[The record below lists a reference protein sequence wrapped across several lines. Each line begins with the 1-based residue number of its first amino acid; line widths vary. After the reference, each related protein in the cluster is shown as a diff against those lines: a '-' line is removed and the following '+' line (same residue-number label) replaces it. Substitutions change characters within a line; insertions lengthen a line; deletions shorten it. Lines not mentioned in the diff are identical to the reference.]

1 MTEGLT
7 GSVTEGRDGQPVVSL
22 IVAMD
27 RNRVIGAGGRLP
39 WHIPADLKRFRRL
52 TLGHHVI
59 MGRKTWESIGRPL
72 PGRTNIVLTRQA
84 GFRAEG
90 ACVVSS
96 LDDAL
101 RLAAGDTEVFV
112 IGGTEVY
119 ALALPRAQ
127 RAYVTEIDA
136 AFGGDTWFPALP
148 ANEWREVARETQRAT
163 ATGEPDLAYITYERV
178 ASPARGGAA
187 LKG

>member
-1 MTEGLT
+1 MTEK
-7 GSVTEGRDGQPVVSL
+7 RDGQSPLISL

-39 WHIPADLKRFRRL
+39 WHIPADLKRFRQL
-52 TLGHHVI
+52 TLGHHVV

-72 PGRTNIVLTRQA
+72 PGRTNIVLTRQP

-90 ACVVSS
+90 ASVVCSM
-96 LDDAL
+96 DDAL

-112 IGGTEVY
+112 IGGAEIY
-119 ALALPRAQ
+119 ALALACAD

-136 AFGGDTWFPALP
+136 AFGGDTWFPPLP
-148 ANEWREVARETQRAT
+148 ANEWREAAREMRRAT
-163 ATGEPDLAYITYERV
+163 APGEPDIAYVTYERV
-178 ASPARGGAA
+178 AGARPHGGA
-187 LKG
+187 LNG